1 MNAIE
6 NAIVVFTGKSA
17 EKILRE
23 GGSQAWKLD
32 PSRARRCEWLVCTQN
47 AHNYEDYADGAA
59 PHGSAFL
66 VGRISR
72 ISPSTDPGCEDRWL
86 IEIDEY
92 ARIDQ
97 PKVWGGERNP
107 VRYTNLAGLGIDLDE
122 VEFKKLER
130 ATTAAAAT
138 AAVAAA
144 ATAAAAGGLTIA
156 QAKAG
161 LAATYG
167 VTADSIEIVIRG

>member
-1 MNAIE
+1 MSAIE
-6 NAIVVFTGKSA
+6 NTIVVFTGKSF

-32 PSRARRCEWLVCTQN
+32 PARARRCKWLVCTQN
-47 AHNYEDYADGAA
+47 ARNYEDYADGAA

-72 ISPSTDPGCEDRWL
+72 IRPATDPGGEDRWL

-107 VRYTNLAGLGIDLDE
+107 VRYTNLAALGIDLE
-122 VEFKKLER
+122 GVEFKKLER

-138 AAVAAA
+138 AAAVD
-144 ATAAAAGGLTIA
+144 GLTIA